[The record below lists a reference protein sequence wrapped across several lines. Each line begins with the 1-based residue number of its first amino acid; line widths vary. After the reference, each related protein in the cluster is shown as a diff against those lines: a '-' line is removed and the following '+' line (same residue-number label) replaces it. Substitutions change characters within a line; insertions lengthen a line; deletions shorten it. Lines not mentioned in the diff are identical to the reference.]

1 MDYLCN
7 GNKDT
12 VISAQTGMDGAR
24 LLETI
29 YKVCDKGA
37 DAEVRKNKDGT
48 YKVYEVKKKI
58 AV

>member
-1 MDYLCN
+1 MDYICN
-7 GNKDT
+7 GNRDT
-12 VISAQTGMDGAR
+12 VISSQVSTDGAK

-29 YKVCDKGA
+29 YRVCDKGF

>member
-1 MDYLCN
+1 MDYICN
-7 GNKDT
+7 ENRDT
-12 VISAQTGMDGAR
+12 VISPQGGTDGAR

-29 YKVCDKGA
+29 YRVCDKGS

-58 AV
+58 VV

>member
-1 MDYLCN
+1 MDYICN
-7 GNKDT
+7 GNRDT
-12 VISAQTGMDGAR
+12 VISSQVGTDGAR

-29 YKVCDKGA
+29 YRVCDKGS